1 MSTTKTKEQ
10 SQVLN
15 KVTNYIVAA
24 IAGLSLVYTLET
36 LDAAQFGLQQVSE
49 TETLM
54 TSVERVM
61 TYTQLI
67 PEPGFTTRAQPPV
80 SWPTKG
86 DLSIKDLSLTYLEGG
101 LRILKE
107 VTLTIGDG
115 EKIGVSG
122 RTGSGK
128 SSLLAALFRM
138 PEPDGNVRLRSVHS
152 NIVPILFRGF
162 S

>member
-1 MSTTKTKEQ
+1 M
-10 SQVLN
+10 
-15 KVTNYIVAA
+15 
-24 IAGLSLVYTLET
+24 VYTLET

-54 TSVERVM
+54 TSVERAM
-61 TYTQLI
+61 TYTQLT

-86 DLSIKDLSLTYLEGG
+86 DLSIKDLSLTYVEGG
-101 LRILKE
+101 LRILKD

-122 RTGSGK
+122 RTGCGK

-138 PEPDGNVRLRSVHS
+138 PEPDGNVRLRFVHP
-152 NIVPILFRGF
+152 NVVPILFRRC

>member
-1 MSTTKTKEQ
+1 
-10 SQVLN
+10 
-15 KVTNYIVAA
+15 
-24 IAGLSLVYTLET
+24 
-36 LDAAQFGLQQVSE
+36 
-49 TETLM
+49 M

-61 TYTQLI
+61 TYTQLT
-67 PEPGFTTRAQPPV
+67 PEPGFTTRSQPPV

-107 VTLTIGDG
+107 VTLRIGDG

-138 PEPDGNVRLRSVHS
+138 PEPDGNVRLRSFYP
-152 NIVPILFRGF
+152 NILPILFRGF

>member
-61 TYTQLI
+61 TYTQLT

-138 PEPDGNVRLRSVHS
+138 PEPDGNVRLRSVQS

>member
-1 MSTTKTKEQ
+1 M
-10 SQVLN
+10 
-15 KVTNYIVAA
+15 
-24 IAGLSLVYTLET
+24 VYTLET

-61 TYTQLI
+61 TYTQLTQ
-67 PEPGFTTRAQPPV
+67 EPGFTTRAQPPV

-86 DLSIKDLSLTYLEGG
+86 DLSIKDLSLTYVEGG

-138 PEPDGNVRLRSVHS
+138 PEPDGNVRLRSVHP